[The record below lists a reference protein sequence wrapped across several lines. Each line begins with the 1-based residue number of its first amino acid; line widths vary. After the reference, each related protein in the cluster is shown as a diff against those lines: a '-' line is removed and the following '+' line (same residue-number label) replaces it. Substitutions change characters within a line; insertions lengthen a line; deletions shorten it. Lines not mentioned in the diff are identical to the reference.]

1 MSFKKNALATV
12 ALSAV
17 AVAVSSAY
25 AAGFQLS
32 EQSAAGQGRAMA
44 GAGIV
49 GDDLSALHFNAAG
62 MTLLPGTRIQIGGTW
77 IEVNAEFKG
86 ENGFDNENGRLKGQL
101 IPHGYISHQVNDQ
114 TWVGLAMTVPYG
126 MGTEYDQNWDGADK
140 GTESM
145 IMTVDINPQVAY
157 KVNDFFSIG
166 AGVSLQYAKA
176 ELGLEK
182 NGVSHAWV
190 KGDSWALGWNLGLMF
205 QPTET
210 LRFGVAYRSNI
221 CHDAEGETKF
231 ELNQTGSTQHAGL
244 QQLVPSA
251 QQNMMSPNWTA
262 PNGMSAMEVLT
273 SYATLSAMNG
283 SVVDMDVRIRT
294 PDTLTFSGTWEATD
308 DLRLSATARWSKW
321 SNFGKLNVENQKL
334 GQTVTSTTHN
344 DWDDTWFFSF
354 GADYRLNHQWTV
366 RGGVAYDMDPN
377 SDDKKRMAV
386 IPDTDRVWLSM
397 GASYKYDNNL
407 TFDFGGTYIM
417 GVGNTDL
424 YSEAGQKYGE
434 YDSLNSFIFAASM
447 QYRF

>member
-1 MSFKKNALATV
+1 MSLKKNAFATV

-32 EQSAAGQGRAMA
+32 EHSAAGMGRAMA

-62 MTLLPGTRIQIGGTW
+62 MTLLPGTRIQIGGAQ

-86 ENGFDNENGRLKGQL
+86 EGQYAGSENGRLKGQL

-126 MGTEYDQNWDGADK
+126 MGTEYDQNWTGADK

-145 IMTVDINPQVAY
+145 IMTIDINPQVAY

-166 AGVSLQYAKA
+166 GGVSLQWAKA
-176 ELGLEK
+176 ELGMLK
-182 NGVSHAWV
+182 YGMAHSWV
-190 KGDSWALGWNLGLMF
+190 KGDSWAWGWNLGLMF
-205 QPTET
+205 QPTDT
-210 LRFGVAYRSNI
+210 LRLGVAYRSNI

-231 ELNQTGSTQHAGL
+231 EVNKDGYDLIQTPNAALEYVYANDPKAL
-244 QQLVPSA
+244 QQALTLKA
-251 QQNMMSPNWTA
+251 ALQ
-262 PNGMSAMEVLT
+262 GMAALGE
-273 SYATLSAMNG
+273 ADMN
-283 SVVDMDVRIRT
+283 VRLRT
-294 PDTLTFSGTWEATD
+294 PDTLTFTGTWEATQ
-308 DLRLSATARWSKW
+308 DLRVSATARWTKW
-321 SNFGKLNVENQKL
+321 SNFGSLNVENTMM
-334 GQTVTSTTHN
+334 GQTSVSSTVN
-344 DWDDTWFFSF
+344 DWDDTWFFAL
-354 GADYRLNHQWTV
+354 GADYRVNNQWTV

-377 SDDKKRMAV
+377 SDNKKRMAV
-386 IPDTDRVWLSM
+386 IPDTDRVWVSL

-407 TFDFGGTYIM
+407 TFDFGGTYIK
-417 GVGNTDL
+417 GVGDKELWNEARTD
-424 YSEAGQKYGE
+424 KYGE
-434 YDSLNSFIFAASM
+434 YDSLDSFIFAAAM

>member
-32 EQSAAGQGRAMA
+32 EHSATGMGRAMA

-62 MTLLPGTRIQIGGTW
+62 MTLLPGTRIQIGGAQ

-86 ENGFDNENGRLKGQL
+86 EGQYAGSENGRLKGQL

-126 MGTEYDQNWDGADK
+126 MGTEYDQNWIGADK

-145 IMTVDINPQVAY
+145 IMTIDINPQVAY

-166 AGVSLQYAKA
+166 GGVSLQYAKA
-176 ELGLEK
+176 ELGLGK
-182 NGVSHAWV
+182 FNNLAHSWV
-190 KGDSWALGWNLGLMF
+190 KGDSWAWGWNLGMMF
-205 QPTET
+205 QPTDT
-210 LRFGVAYRSNI
+210 VRLGVAYRSNI

-231 ELNQTGSTQHAGL
+231 EVSQQGQALTTMNPNVVAGVLGVDVTTAQALQVALGGMHALG
-244 QQLVPSA
+244 
-251 QQNMMSPNWTA
+251 
-262 PNGMSAMEVLT
+262 EV
-273 SYATLSAMNG
+273 G
-283 SVVDMDVRIRT
+283 MDVRIRT
-294 PDTLTFSGTWEATD
+294 PDTLTFSGTWEATQ

-321 SNFGKLNVENQKL
+321 SNFGKLNVENEVF
-334 GQTVTSTTHN
+334 GVSTTAN
-344 DWDDTWFFSF
+344 DWDDTWFLSF
-354 GADYRLNHQWTV
+354 GADYRVNNQWTV

-377 SDDKKRMAV
+377 SDNKKRMAV
-386 IPDTDRVWLSM
+386 IPDTDRVWVSL
-397 GASYKYDNNL
+397 GASYKYDDNL
-407 TFDFGGTYIM
+407 TFDFGGTYIK
-417 GVGNTDL
+417 GVGDKELWN
-424 YSEAGQKYGE
+424 EARTAKYGE
-434 YDSLNSFIFAASM
+434 YDSLDSFIFAAAM

>member
-32 EQSAAGQGRAMA
+32 EHSATGMGRAMA

-62 MTLLPGTRIQIGGTW
+62 MTLLPGTRIQIGGAQ

-86 ENGFDNENGRLKGQL
+86 ENGSSENGRLKGQL

-126 MGTEYDQNWDGADK
+126 MGTEYDQHWMGADK

-145 IMTVDINPQVAY
+145 IMTIDINPQVAY

-166 AGVSLQYAKA
+166 GGVSLQWAKA
-176 ELGLEK
+176 ELGMLK
-182 NGVSHAWV
+182 YGMAQSWV
-190 KGDSWALGWNLGLMF
+190 KGDSWAWGWNLGLMF
-205 QPTET
+205 QPTDT
-210 LRFGVAYRSNI
+210 LRLGVSYRSNI

-231 ELNQTGSTQHAGL
+231 ELNTLGKGLVEANDQTSMQPYVSMLGYEKAVAL
-244 QQLVPSA
+244 K
-251 QQNMMSPNWTA
+251 TA
-262 PNGMSAMEVLT
+262 LTGMSMLGEA
-273 SYATLSAMNG
+273 
-283 SVVDMDVRIRT
+283 DMAVRLRT
-294 PDTLTFSGTWEATD
+294 PDTLTFSGTWEATQ
-308 DLRLSATARWSKW
+308 DLRVSATARWTKW
-321 SNFGKLNVENQKL
+321 SNFGSLNVENTMM
-334 GQTVTSTTHN
+334 GQTSVSSTVN
-344 DWDDTWFFSF
+344 DWDDTWFFAL
-354 GADYRLNHQWTV
+354 GADYRVNNQWTV

-377 SDDKKRMAV
+377 SDNKKRMAV
-386 IPDTDRVWLSM
+386 IPDTDRVWVSL
-397 GASYKYDNNL
+397 GASYKYDDNL
-407 TFDFGGTYIM
+407 TIDFGGTYIK
-417 GVGNTDL
+417 GVGDKELWN
-424 YSEAGQKYGE
+424 EARSDKYGE
-434 YDSLNSFIFAASM
+434 YDSLDSFIFAAAM